1 MTLLEIYPPSCLL
14 VVGPQVAIATE
25 NTTGS
30 SSNSNGFPYS
40 YRATVEAGMRA
51 AVEALPPDASEEE
64 KKGQQRLLRDA
75 YNLDPTLAAHKMTE
89 ILKERGCY
97 ADWMKKTFAEH
108 VTTESQ
114 PNTTLQ
120 HLLNLQGNGALLAC
134 TQYDT
139 CLDSAAGT
147 NPVLMGEKEMFQKW
161 ADGEVPGFLH
171 LHGVFS
177 KPSSV
182 QLDGVNYV
190 NYLSESNPTGYNTL
204 REIFR
209 KRTVIFV
216 GYDSNYFDPLILT
229 FLKVVC
235 SDDSVL
241 RNPPILL
248 ACDVPCP
255 LEAMSSF
262 LLFKVSKEELL
273 RLEDTLSPGSEK
285 NFAIGEGVGSRKKG
299 REGRVIHSACF
310 QGGVGP
316 IGCSCMHVEGCSL
329 FSRHPLLLILHYLAL
344 STILLDTLLVEQLSW
359 TLDRTVLYV
368 SQLGDCIDQLRCDH
382 LSHEY
387 YYLPFWWAKLRVIKC
402 KTVCTTHIAE
412 QDEFSM
418 CFDIDSFVIKYATH
432 YDYRQF

>member
-30 SSNSNGFPYS
+30 SSNRNGFPYS

-64 KKGQQRLLRDA
+64 KIGQQRLLRDA

-114 PNTTLQ
+114 PNATLQ

-147 NPVLMGEKEMFQKW
+147 NPVLMGEEEMFQKW
-161 ADGEVPGFLH
+161 ADGEVAGFLH

-177 KPSSV
+177 KPSTV
-182 QLDGVNYV
+182 QLDGVNYI
-190 NYLSESNPTGYNTL
+190 NFLSASNPTGYDTL

-216 GYDSNYFDPLILT
+216 GYDSNYFNPLILT
-229 FLKVVC
+229 FLKVVY

-255 LEAMSSF
+255 LEALSSF
-262 LLFKVSKEELL
+262 LLFKVAKEELL
-273 RLEDTLSPGSEK
+273 RLEDTLSSGSEK
-285 NFAIGEGVGSRKKG
+285 NFAIGEGIGRREG
-299 REGRVIHSACF
+299 REGFRLVHVFREVWVSMMFVHACRRLHIVKQTPVVINTTLSIYYF
-310 QGGVGP
+310 IGVGAGP
-316 IGCSCMHVEGCSL
+316 AGPVLAGPL
-329 FSRHPLLLILHYLAL
+329 FWQIN
-344 STILLDTLLVEQLSW
+344 E
-359 TLDRTVLYV
+359 
-368 SQLGDCIDQLRCDH
+368 
-382 LSHEY
+382 
-387 YYLPFWWAKLRVIKC
+387 
-402 KTVCTTHIAE
+402 
-412 QDEFSM
+412 
-418 CFDIDSFVIKYATH
+418 TH
-432 YDYRQF
+432 Y